1 MSADR
6 RATALFAS
14 LLLVAVI
21 ALIRRL
27 FPGGFA
33 DDQIGDPT
41 EWRPR
46 WHRRLALLA
55 GAAILA
61 TLRPTSFLHGR
72 NIFVARNIW
81 RELTLVCDAVVI
93 REVSHAQGQC

>member
-1 MSADR
+1 MFL
-6 RATALFAS
+6 TAVL
-14 LLLVAVI
+14 
-21 ALIRRL
+21 ALM
-27 FPGGFA
+27 GGFA

-41 EWRPR
+41 EWRAR

-72 NIFVARNIW
+72 IIFVVRNIW
-81 RELTLVCDAVVI
+81 RA
-93 REVSHAQGQC
+93 